1 MDKTSSQ
8 MFDQCY
14 HVFQPICDLTAKKT
28 VGFESLIRSKDGTP
42 PNLLFQQV
50 IKSKRLADLDMW
62 SIDRATGVF
71 FSHREMEL
79 SQERLFVNIFPST
92 VMDDRFPEFVRELAR
107 KYEPYRQRIVFEI
120 IESLSD
126 IAVWHNPLYA
136 GRLLELRKYGFLIA
150 LDDFGEGTASFKK
163 VVELAPD
170 FIKLDMFFGKE
181 LYRDKNKQKLVRL
194 FVEYCRDEA
203 ELILE
208 GIEHEE
214 DLDSAISLGV
224 RNGQGY
230 LLGKPSADI
239 LSGGHLTSAHSDKK

>member
-1 MDKTSSQ
+1 MDKTPSQ

-14 HVFQPICDLTAKKT
+14 HVFQPICNLTEQKT

-42 PNLLFQQV
+42 PNLLFQQA

-62 SIDRATGVF
+62 SIDRAAGAF
-71 FSHREMEL
+71 FSHRDL
-79 SQERLFVNIFPST
+79 QFGKERLFVNIFPST
-92 VMDDRFPEFVRELAR
+92 VMDDRFPEYVRELAR

-126 IAVWHNPLYA
+126 IAVWHDPLYA
-136 GRLLELRKYGFLIA
+136 GRLLELREQGFLLA

-170 FIKLDMFFGKE
+170 YIKLDMFFGKE

-194 FVEYCRDEA
+194 FVEYCGDDA

-208 GIEHEE
+208 GIELEE
-214 DLDSAISLGV
+214 DLASAISLGV

-230 LLGKPSADI
+230 LLGRPSADI
-239 LSGGHLTSAHSDKK
+239 WSGGLLTGANQEKQ